1 MENKIDTPSKPK
13 RVRLNPTRKWTIP
26 EEKALIEFLMENRD
40 FEKPSTQVFYKR
52 FCEEKQ
58 LSMHWTQVRSK
69 VRNMPVSYNKAKAWE
84 VSTGAGSMQGDT
96 VKATLLKMC
105 SYFDELD
112 DLFGNRIVQCAI
124 IEDSLE
130 SECESFLNSTETE
143 DITTAS
149 DTSVTN
155 NTPSTSRK
163 GIYSRTAVSEI
174 LMMQTEMLEIK
185 KQKLDNE
192 KNIKE
197 REVNIMERTL
207 LLKEIKIKERLAMEE
222 LKLKYK

>member
-1 MENKIDTPSKPK
+1 MENKIDTPPKPK

-69 VRNMPVSYNKAKAWE
+69 VRNMRVSYNKAKAWE
-84 VSTGAGSMQGDT
+84 GSTGAGSMQGDT
-96 VKATLLKMC
+96 VK
-105 SYFDELD
+105 ELYSA
-112 DLFGNRIVQCAI
+112 Q
-124 IEDSLE
+124 DSLE

-143 DITTAS
+143 DITTTS

-155 NTPSTSRK
+155 NAPSTSRK

-197 REVNIMERTL
+197 RE
-207 LLKEIKIKERLAMEE
+207 
-222 LKLKYK
+222 